1 MRWSKK
7 KLAGVLPLATND
19 VSNTDNRL
27 LFSSVVGAPSA
38 VPTDVSAIKT
48 SRNAEL
54 VEKQERDRRVNNIII
69 YGISEEIT
77 EENLSI
83 KDHDVNFIK
92 SFLDAIEADVEPKQ
106 IVRLGNE
113 NADKKRPVKVILKN
127 KEDKNEI
134 MSNLNKLKNADT
146 ALRGISVR
154 DDYTLE
160 ERKLIRTMNEEARK
174 RNEAENVTHW
184 KVRGTPKNGL
194 RVVKITARN

>member
-1 MRWSKK
+1 MMC
-7 KLAGVLPLATND
+7 PIPT
-19 VSNTDNRL
+19 TDC
-27 LFSSVVGAPSA
+27 SSLQSWVH
-38 VPTDVSAIKT
+38 VSAIKT

-54 VEKQERDRRVNNIII
+54 VEKQEQDRRVNNIII
-69 YGISEEIT
+69 YGISEERA

-134 MSNLNKLKNADT
+134 MSNLNKLKNADM

-194 RVVKITARN
+194 RVVKITARI